1 MRRSER
7 WARGS
12 SVVGRRARDQPRA
25 AAMRREA
32 DEPADEHEDAVLEAD
47 EVEEMDEEPG
57 DPGEEA
63 AELQSPQVGDRG
75 CASDSGEVALVVVA
89 ERPRATAANAV
100 ANDTG
105 RVASLLHRH
114 RGDTW
119 QDGVVQPDH
128 VTER

>member
-1 MRRSER
+1 MSRPEALPAST
-7 WARGS
+7 
-12 SVVGRRARDQPRA
+12 VVGRRARDQPRA

-63 AELQSPQVGDRG
+63 AELQAPQVSDRG
-75 CASDSGEVALVVVA
+75 RASDRGEVAFVVVA
-89 ERPRATAANAV
+89 ERPRAAAAKAV

-105 RVASLLHRH
+105 
-114 RGDTW
+114 
-119 QDGVVQPDH
+119 
-128 VTER
+128 